1 MTPEALDT
9 LEITQ
14 LLEEVKRKLTS
25 VEENQGVIIGHLES
39 LEAVLLS
46 AQTIE
51 EVHPDPTIIV
61 NVSAEEVFEAL
72 VCWHGRRRIQ

>member
-14 LLEEVKRKLTS
+14 LLEEVKRKLTG
-25 VEENQGVIIGHLES
+25 VEENQGVMIGHLEA

-51 EVHPDPTIIV
+51 EVHPEGQSDP
-61 NVSAEEVFEAL
+61 
-72 VCWHGRRRIQ
+72 

>member
-51 EVHPDPTIIV
+51 EV
-61 NVSAEEVFEAL
+61 
-72 VCWHGRRRIQ
+72 R